1 MKEKYKLTHSQLM
14 KNRDD
19 IEPFKQLNDKYVML
33 HKQYAHSFRE
43 LYSRA
48 ISKAYRQEY
57 AKGGTTIH
65 RGVYSPSAL
74 DFVFGGC
81 NRGNL
86 LKKIPKNH
94 AFDYEYTFDEEGNLI
109 ICKKYDKVSDGQ
121 FAESYIGSIELFI
134 YEQSKVLSLIYEP
147 RSNDVL
153 SFITECQYEGNKI
166 IRYESALCAL
176 LPYGG
181 EDCTELN
188 AEDFEYEND
197 VLCALSWHRYSP
209 DLELLQQEKYA
220 FYRDDT

>member
-1 MKEKYKLTHSQLM
+1 M
-14 KNRDD
+14 KNANDC
-19 IEPFKQLNDKYVML
+19 EVFKQLNDKYVML
-33 HKQYAHSFRE
+33 HKQYANSFRE
-43 LYSRA
+43 LYSHA

-57 AKGGTTIH
+57 AKGGATIH
-65 RGVYSPSAL
+65 RGFYSPSAL
-74 DFVFGGC
+74 DLVCGGC
-81 NRGNL
+81 NRGKL
-86 LKKIPKNH
+86 LKRTPKNH
-94 AFDYEYTFDEEGNLI
+94 TFDYEYTFDKESNII

-121 FAESYIGSIELFI
+121 LDESYIGSIELFI
-134 YEQSKVLSLIYEP
+134 YEQNKVLSLIYEP

-176 LPYGG
+176 MPYGG

-209 DLELLQQEKYA
+209 ALELLQQEKYA
-220 FYRDDT
+220 FYREDA